1 MDKLEAIKNKLRE
14 MDKECR
20 LHDNICWECPLLYIC
35 TEVIGTSRPSNILE
49 VIENIEKKLNDSA
62 NLSIRPTIQKDWVR
76 GGHLIE
82 KLNEEVLEFTKAR
95 TVDNTIE
102 EFWDV
107 VQCLVNYIDYIG
119 ISEEM
124 IMEGLK
130 VHNEKLLKR
139 GWNFK
144 K

>member
-1 MDKLEAIKNKLRE
+1 MKD
-14 MDKECR
+14 
-20 LHDNICWECPLLYIC
+20 LLD
-35 TEVIGTSRPSNILE
+35 TN
-49 VIENIEKKLNDSA
+49 
-62 NLSIRPTIQKDWVR
+62 IRPTIQKDWVR

-139 GWNFK
+139 GWEFK

>member
-1 MDKLEAIKNKLRE
+1 MKD
-14 MDKECR
+14 
-20 LHDNICWECPLLYIC
+20 LLD
-35 TEVIGTSRPSNILE
+35 TN
-49 VIENIEKKLNDSA
+49 
-62 NLSIRPTIQKDWVR
+62 IRPTIQKDWVEVE
-76 GGHLIE
+76 HLIN
-82 KLNEEVLEFTKAR
+82 KLNEEVLEFIKAESKE
-95 TVDNTIE
+95 NAIE

>member
-14 MDKECR
+14 MDKGCKTSIDCKGCSYKDECYGKIPYASPMDYLKR
-20 LHDNICWECPLLYIC
+20 
-35 TEVIGTSRPSNILE
+35 
-49 VIENIEKKLNDSA
+49 IEACEKLLNDSA

-95 TVDNTIE
+95 TVDNTVE

>member
-1 MDKLEAIKNKLRE
+1 MNKLEAIKNVFRE
-14 MDKECR
+14 LDKECKKYEK
-20 LHDNICWECPLLYIC
+20 CGECPREIVCERVMDGYIPEDILYA
-35 TEVIGTSRPSNILE
+35 
-49 VIENIEKKLNDSA
+49 IENNEILKDT
-62 NLSIRPTIQKDWVR
+62 IRPTIQEHWVR
-76 GGHLIE
+76 EGHLIK

-107 VQCLVNYIDYIG
+107 VQCLVNCIDYFG

-139 GWNFK
+139 GWKFK